1 MCLRPSKGKHLLSVV
16 SVPMVVVLEQILT
29 CCRLGPWCS
38 VVIAVLSSALHP
50 ESQRQSQ
57 VKNLDVLMLLYMLLS
72 VPHVLADPQSLS
84 LSV

>member
-1 MCLRPSKGKHLLSVV
+1 MCLRPSKGKQFLSIV
-16 SVPMVVVLEQILT
+16 SVRMVVVLEQTLT
-29 CCRLGPWCS
+29 CCSLGPRCS
-38 VVIAVLSSALHP
+38 VVIAMFSSALHP

-72 VPHVLADPQSLS
+72 VPHVLADPESLS